1 MVANVV
7 MTPECSFLLQR
18 LIVLQGFRMGLNI
31 KKKRLWLEKNKKY
44 ISDARN
50 HLNVEL
56 LPCSQI
62 SELRIVSFFIC

>member
-7 MTPECSFLLQR
+7 MTPECSFLLQP
-18 LIVLQGFRMGLNI
+18 LIVLPRMGLNI